1 MANYIKSLIVLL
13 VISVFMFGCKVDTPS
28 VKLTNV
34 PEPENDISNHI
45 SESAKVVSDASNSD
59 SKIVQDVSDIKKAV
73 SDGITITPSQIKS
86 QFDGIWQKITS
97 KTDDILAN
105 INIITKDLMLIKSFD
120 DRLTITQKEVID
132 IKNQLKSENG
142 RAEAEK
148 ALRLKAEEGANQAL
162 KEKYIWISIVC
173 FSGMLLSGALALSGW
188 GNSKLTFGIAIV
200 CAVGLGLSIF
210 LIQILNFMPYII
222 GGIIL
227 IVIGLIVWQIYEKN
241 KTIATNEK
249 TDATKDTAILELIKT
264 TEAVKTF
271 LTDVARKEM
280 FGQGPV
286 PGKVSTIQSDSTEAI
301 VSQVRDNIDKAP
313 PAITTTTLTSTP
325 AIPAT
330 LTTSTTTT

>member
-1 MANYIKSLIVLL
+1 M
-13 VISVFMFGCKVDTPS
+13 SVALNGLTG
-28 VKLTNV
+28 TNV

>member
-1 MANYIKSLIVLL
+1 
-13 VISVFMFGCKVDTPS
+13 MFGCKVDTPS